1 MAWLIPERQKIH
13 EPAYFRITP
22 LTVTTS
28 TETAAVN
35 SCDVLVIGG
44 GPAGS
49 TAAALLVE
57 RGWKVTLMEKAKHPR
72 FHIGESLLP
81 MNMPILERLGVMDR
95 VREIGLVK
103 AGADFTC
110 EAEAEGYHTYL
121 FSQTFDRRHPTA
133 FEVPRAKFDEM
144 LLRNSAARGA
154 DVREEVTVTAVDF
167 LPQGGARVTVADAA
181 GTRQVW
187 TCRFVVDASGRDTFM
202 GRKFGVKRKNPKHAS
217 AAIFGHFRNGERRPG
232 SNAGN
237 ISIYQFQHGW
247 MWMIPLRDNVMSVGC
262 VCWPE
267 YLKQRQGSS
276 TEFLRQTIALV
287 PAAAKRLESAEL
299 ISEVRVTGNYSYTSS
314 GMYGKDYV
322 MVGDSYAFVD
332 PIFSSGVYLAMN
344 SASLAAHA
352 VDVSLRDPAKGA
364 AQMRRFERTVR
375 QGLGVFSWFIY
386 RFTTPAMRRMF
397 AGPRNIWRLEDG
409 VTSLLAGDVFG
420 NPAVTLRLRIFKVIY
435 GAQTLTMARAG
446 FDWWRR
452 RRRNAK
458 LRFAGGTTPQDESA

>member
-1 MAWLIPERQKIH
+1 MTK
-13 EPAYFRITP
+13 
-22 LTVTTS
+22 TTS
-28 TETAAVN
+28 KETLPVD

-44 GPAGS
+44 GPGGS
-49 TAAALLVE
+49 TAAALLAE
-57 RGWKVTLMEKAKHPR
+57 AGWKVALMEKVKHPR

-81 MNMPILERLGVMDR
+81 MNMPILERLGVMDQLK
-95 VREIGLVK
+95 EIGLVK

-110 EAEAEGYHTYL
+110 EAEAPGYHTYL
-121 FSQTFDRRHPTA
+121 FSQTFDRRYPTA

-144 LLRNSAARGA
+144 LLRNSAARGV
-154 DVREEVTVTAVDF
+154 DVREEATVTEVDF
-167 LPQGGARVTVADAA
+167 LPPGGARVTVVDAA
-181 GTRQVW
+181 GAQRVW
-187 TCRFVVDASGRDTFM
+187 SCRFVVDASGRDTFM
-202 GRKFGVKRKNPKHAS
+202 GRKFGVKRKNPRHAS
-217 AAIFGHFRNGERRPG
+217 AAIFGHFKNGQRRPG

-247 MWMIPLRDNVMSVGC
+247 MWMIPLRDNIMSVGC

-267 YLKQRQGSS
+267 YLKQRQCSP

-314 GMYGKDYV
+314 SMYGKGYV
-322 MVGDSYAFVD
+322 MVGDSFAFVD

-364 AQMRRFERTVR
+364 LEMRRFERKVR
-375 QGLGVFSWFIY
+375 RGLGVFSWFIY

-420 NPAVTLRLRIFKVIY
+420 NPAVTLRLRIFKLIY
-435 GAQTLTMARAG
+435 GMQTLSMARAG
-446 FDWWRR
+446 YAWWRR
-452 RRRNAK
+452 RRRNTK
-458 LRFAGGTTPQDESA
+458 LRFVGGTTAQDENA